1 MRVIL
6 RKDVDKLGTKGDV
19 LKVSDGFARNYLV
32 PKGFAI
38 GATAGA
44 LKQASD
50 MQRARQQRDER
61 EREAAELLS
70 RKLSAARLRVKAHAG
85 IDGKLFGSIT
95 AADVAK
101 AAEKQANE
109 VIDKRRIHIPDTIRS
124 VGLHEVTVRP
134 HPEVEF
140 KLTIEVVQDTSAR
153 AS

>member
-1 MRVIL
+1 MKIIL
-6 RKDVDKLGTKGDV
+6 RKDVDKLGHKGDV
-19 LKVSDGFARNYLV
+19 VDVADGYARNFLV
-32 PKGFAI
+32 PKGLAMS
-38 GATAGA
+38 ATPGA
-44 LKQASD
+44 LRQSAD

-61 EREAAELLS
+61 EREAAELLA
-70 RKLSAARLRVKAHAG
+70 RKLSAARLRVKAAAG

-109 VIDKRRIHIPDTIRS
+109 QLDKRRIHIPDSIRS

-140 KLTIEVVQDTSAR
+140 KLTIEVVQAT
-153 AS
+153 

>member
-6 RKDVDKLGTKGDV
+6 RSDVQKLGHKGDIV
-19 LKVSDGFARNYLV
+19 DVSDGYARNYLV

-38 GATAGA
+38 TATIGAV
-44 LKQASD
+44 KQASE

-61 EREAAELLS
+61 ERESADLLS
-70 RKLSAARLRVKAHAG
+70 RKLSAARLRVKAKAG

-109 VIDKRRIHIPDTIRS
+109 QLDKRRIHIPDSIKS
-124 VGLHEVTVRP
+124 VGLHEVSVRP

-140 KLTIEVVQDTSAR
+140 KLTIEVVPEV
-153 AS
+153 